1 MDFYIIYKP
10 LVTHKKM
17 NMILSTF
24 HIISITLFIVAALVL
39 VAMMILLRPTRMG
52 MHKASTLK

>member
-1 MDFYIIYKP
+1 M
-10 LVTHKKM
+10 L
-17 NMILSTF
+17 LSTF

-39 VAMMILLRPTRMG
+39 VAMMFLLRPTRMG

>member
-1 MDFYIIYKP
+1 MSHQKRKDM
-10 LVTHKKM
+10 L
-17 NMILSTF
+17 LSTF

-39 VAMMILLRPTRMG
+39 IAMMILLRPTRMG